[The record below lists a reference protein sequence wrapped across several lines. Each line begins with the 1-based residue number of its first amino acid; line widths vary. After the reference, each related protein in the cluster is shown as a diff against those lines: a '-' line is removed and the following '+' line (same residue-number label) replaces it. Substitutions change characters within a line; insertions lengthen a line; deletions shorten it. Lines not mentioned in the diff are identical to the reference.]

1 MVLKQDRLASNN
13 NTRAE
18 MSLSVW
24 FTACSF
30 VLLISC
36 ATQQVSYHDDVA
48 PLLQDRCVEC
58 HTAPEGI
65 GYQAI
70 GLKLDSHD
78 AVMTGTIYGPII
90 IAGDSRRSI
99 LNMLVEGRA
108 AQAQCEL
115 RQSDKG
121 PLNEQQRELLRDWVN
136 QGALDN

>member
-1 MVLKQDRLASNN
+1 MFLKKYRLAINDH
-13 NTRAE
+13 TRAE
-18 MSLSVW
+18 LNLSVW
-24 FTACSF
+24 LTVCSF

-48 PLLQDRCVEC
+48 PILQDRCVEC

-65 GYQAI
+65 GYQAT
-70 GLKLDSHD
+70 GLRLDSHD

-90 IAGDSRRSI
+90 VAGDSRRSI

-108 AQAQCEL
+108 AQAQCKL

-121 PLNEQQRELLRDWVN
+121 PLNEQQRDLLRDWVN
-136 QGALDN
+136 QGAQDN

>member
-1 MVLKQDRLASNN
+1 MVLKQNRPASNN
-13 NTRAE
+13 IAQAGV
-18 MSLSVW
+18 SLSVW
-24 FTACSF
+24 FTMCSF

-48 PLLQDRCVEC
+48 PLIQDRCLKC

-70 GLKLDSHD
+70 GLRLDSHD
-78 AVMTGTIYGPII
+78 AIMTGTIYGPII
-90 IAGDSRRSI
+90 VAGDSRRSI

-108 AQAQCEL
+108 AQAQCKL
-115 RQSDKG
+115 RQSEKG